1 MDDSFPGG
9 FGREFIVKP
18 GAYVPDATEGVIDP
32 AELPKASIQR
42 RSRDYRRRCCPRCGK
57 SCYRDSRGERILH
70 DLGNIHSGHPVDI
83 EVSYSKH
90 RCEECGIYFNAAM
103 SDLAVAGSRYTCRVV
118 DTAVRL
124 VSDDGLPYR
133 EASWHLWRDH
143 RVFVPFATIQNWVEA
158 AGEKKLPASDGG
170 VSSVGAERLFGIHR
184 RRRVV

>member
-32 AELPKASIQR
+32 AELPKASISAAR
-42 RSRDYRRRCCPRCGK
+42 EITGGAVAPVAVKAATVTAAASEYCMIWATFIP
-57 SCYRDSRGERILH
+57 E
-70 DLGNIHSGHPVDI
+70 HPVDI

-118 DTAVRL
+118 NTAVRL